1 MGAIEPMQFGKIT
14 LCLNQGGYK
23 ETTKNY
29 FNAIHIDDKD
39 ISGHLIKTI
48 TKINMKLLKKL
59 RKNSLNTFKKYSQK
73 ILKIKLTI
81 LLFKFN

>member
-29 FNAIHIDDKD
+29 FNAIHIDDKN
-39 ISGHLIKTI
+39 ISDHLIKTI
-48 TKINMKLLKKL
+48 TKIDMKLLKKL
-59 RKNSLNTFKKYSQK
+59 RKNSLSTFKKYSQK
-73 ILKIKLTI
+73 SFENKIDNLI
-81 LLFKFN
+81 I